1 MTMLVR
7 VAVETDVDCG
17 PVAGR
22 YSLLDSLL
30 DPLLDSL
37 LDPLLDPT
45 ALTDLLP
52 ACARRDIA
60 VFVSGV
66 FDTGRRRAG
75 IAGDRGADPAAGGDA
90 PLPSVGA

>member
-1 MTMLVR
+1 MTQTQLLVR
-7 VAVETDVDCG
+7 FAVETDIDCG
-17 PVAGR
+17 LVAGR
-22 YSLLDSLL
+22 Y
-30 DPLLDSL
+30 SL

-60 VFVSGV
+60 VVVGGV
-66 FDTGRRRAG
+66 FDTGRQRAG
-75 IAGDRGADPAAGGDA
+75 LAGDHGADPAAGGDA